1 MRFGLFL
8 TLICA
13 FTVPAL
19 PQMQRVG
26 VGSVERKLSL
36 AEALEM
42 GLKNNLEIE
51 IERGNTAT
59 AVEQFRAA
67 QGYFDPSIRWLPTL
81 DSRATPTA
89 SVLQGAGGKLSEHQ
103 HAQNVYFRD
112 KLPWGGTSLGVDFE
126 NARQSTSNSFV
137 SLTPYLTSRL
147 TFSLTQPLLR
157 NRKLDRER
165 AEIRIRRK
173 QINISETEFELRVID
188 VLTRVQ
194 SAYWDLVAAR
204 EDAQVKKDAVELAR
218 EQLAR
223 NRRMIASGVLAP
235 VELAASEAELERRLD
250 TWYASVGTI
259 TDVENL
265 LKTLLAPERTNAM
278 WQEEII
284 PTESRIAEPKTM
296 EGLNSLV
303 GQAIESRPE
312 LRQLGLRMD
321 ANDVQKKLSANQTR
335 PQVNLVASYS
345 NSGLGGTLQSTEN
358 PITASTALMYDR
370 LNQLSALAGL
380 PVLPSASFG
389 ALPDYL
395 IGGYGTALSN
405 VFGGRYQSVQVGLS
419 IDLTLRNRTAEAN
432 LSQSL
437 IAEKRL
443 KLERA
448 RAEQAIQAQVRGAL
462 QALETARQRI
472 RAAEAS
478 QKAAKEKLDSE
489 IRLFQTGEST
499 NFLVLTRQNE
509 YADSSLRAVS
519 AHLGFNKAIVLLDQA
534 LGTTLRSHGVKLK

>member
-1 MRFGLFL
+1 MRFGISL

-13 FTVPAL
+13 LAAPA
-19 PQMQRVG
+19 QTQIRRVG
-26 VGSVERKLSL
+26 VSAAERKLSL
-36 AEALEM
+36 RDALEM
-42 GLKNNLEIE
+42 GLKSNLEIE
-51 IERGNTAT
+51 IERSNTAA
-59 AVEQFRAA
+59 AVQSFRSA
-67 QGYFDPSIRWLPTL
+67 QGYFDPNIRWLPTI

-103 HAQNVYFRD
+103 HSQNFYFRD
-112 KLPWGGTSLGVDFE
+112 KLPWAGTSLGMDFE
-126 NARQSTSNSFV
+126 NSRQSTSNSFV
-137 SLTPYLTSRL
+137 SLTPYKMSRL
-147 TFSLTQPLLR
+147 TFSLTQPLVR

-173 QINISETEFELRVID
+173 QIDISETDFELRVID
-188 VLTRVQ
+188 VLTRVET
-194 SAYWDLVAAR
+194 AYWDLVAAR
-204 EDAQVKKDAVELAR
+204 EDAQVKKDAVDWAR
-218 EQLAR
+218 EQLSR
-223 NRRMIASGVLAP
+223 NRRMIASGMLAP
-235 VELAASEAELERRLD
+235 VELAGSEAELERRLD

-259 TDVENL
+259 TDVENV
-265 LKTLLAPERTNAM
+265 LKSLLAGDRTESM
-278 WQEEII
+278 WNEEVI
-284 PTESRIAEPKTM
+284 PTESRRPEPKPM
-296 EGLNSLV
+296 ESLNALV
-303 GQAIESRPE
+303 TQAVEQRPE
-312 LRQLGLRMD
+312 LRQLSLRMD
-321 ANDVQKKLSANQTR
+321 TNDVQKKLSADQTR

-345 NSGLGGTLQSTEN
+345 NSGLGGTLQTKEN

-370 LNQLSALAGL
+370 LNQLSSLAGL

-389 ALPDYL
+389 TLPDYL

-419 IDLTLRNRTAEAN
+419 FDLTLRNRTAQAN
-432 LSQSL
+432 LSQTL

-448 RAEQAIQAQVRGAL
+448 RAEQAIEAQVRGAL
-462 QALETARQRI
+462 QAMETARQRI

-478 QKAAKEKLDSE
+478 EKAAKEKLDSE

-519 AHLGFNKAIVLLDQA
+519 AHLGFNKAVARLEQA
-534 LGTTLRSHGVKLK
+534 LGATLRSHEVKLK

>member
-1 MRFGLFL
+1 MRFGLSL

-13 FTVPAL
+13 LAAPAQ
-19 PQMQRVG
+19 PQIQRVG
-26 VGSVERKLSL
+26 VSAVERKLSL
-36 AEALEM
+36 RDAIEM
-42 GLKNNLEIE
+42 GLKSNLEIE
-51 IERGNTAT
+51 IERSNTAA
-59 AVEQFRAA
+59 AVQSFRAA
-67 QGYFDPSIRWLPTL
+67 QGYFDPNIRWLPTI

-103 HAQNVYFRD
+103 HSQNFYFRD
-112 KLPWGGTSLGVDFE
+112 KLPWAGTSFGMDFE
-126 NARQSTSNSFV
+126 NSRQSTSNSFV
-137 SLTPYLTSRL
+137 SLTPYKTSRL
-147 TFSLTQPLLR
+147 TLSLTQPLVR

-173 QINISETEFELRVID
+173 QINISETDFELRVID
-188 VLTRVQ
+188 VLTRAE

-204 EDAQVKKDAVELAR
+204 EDAQVKKEAVEWAR

-223 NRRMIASGVLAP
+223 NRRMIASGMLAP

-259 TDVENL
+259 TDVENV
-265 LKTLLAPERTNAM
+265 LKGLLAGDRTDAM
-278 WQEEII
+278 WNEEIV
-284 PTESRIAEPKTM
+284 PTDSRRPEPKPL
-296 EGLNSLV
+296 ESLSALV
-303 GQAIESRPE
+303 TQAVEQRPE
-312 LRQLGLRMD
+312 LRQLSLRMD
-321 ANDVQKKLSANQTR
+321 TNDVQKKLSADQTR

-345 NSGLGGTLQSTEN
+345 NSGLGGTLQTKDN
-358 PITASTALMYDR
+358 PITASNALLYDR
-370 LNQLSALAGL
+370 LNQLSSLAGL

-389 ALPDYL
+389 TLPDYL

-419 IDLTLRNRTAEAN
+419 FDLTLRNRTAQAN
-432 LSQSL
+432 LSQTL

-448 RAEQAIQAQVRGAL
+448 RGEQVIEAQVRGAL
-462 QALETARQRI
+462 QAMETARQRI

-478 QKAAKEKLDSE
+478 QKAAQEKLDSE
-489 IRLFQTGEST
+489 NRMFQTGEST

-509 YADSSLRAVS
+509 YADSSLRAVA
-519 AHLGFNKAIVLLDQA
+519 AHLGFNKAVARLEQA
-534 LGTTLRSHGVKLK
+534 LGVTLRSHEVKLK

>member
-1 MRFGLFL
+1 M
-8 TLICA
+8 ICA
-13 FTVPAL
+13 LAAPAHS
-19 PQMQRVG
+19 QVQRVG
-26 VGSVERKLSL
+26 VSAVERKLSL
-36 AEALEM
+36 GDALEM

-51 IERGNTAT
+51 IERSNTAT
-59 AVEQFRAA
+59 ALQQFRAA
-67 QGYFDPSIRWLPTL
+67 QGYFDPNIRWLPML

-89 SVLQGAGGKLSEHQ
+89 SVLQGAGGKLNEHQ
-103 HAQNVYFRD
+103 HSQNFYIRD
-112 KLPWGGTSLGVDFE
+112 KLPWMGTSLGVDFE

-147 TFSLTQPLLR
+147 TFSLTQPLVR

-165 AEIRIRRK
+165 AEIRIRGK

-194 SAYWDLVAAR
+194 ASYWDLVAAR

-223 NRRMIASGVLAP
+223 NRRMIASGMLAP

-259 TDVENL
+259 TDVENV
-265 LKTLLAPERTNAM
+265 LKSLLAADRTDSL
-278 WQEEII
+278 WREEIV
-284 PTESRIAEPKTM
+284 PTDIRLPESKSTED
-296 EGLNSLV
+296 LNALV
-303 GQAIESRPE
+303 GQAIEQRPE

-321 ANDVQKKLSANQTR
+321 ANDVQKRLSTDQTR

-345 NSGLGGTLQSTEN
+345 NSGLGGTLQAKEN
-358 PITASTALMYDR
+358 PITASTGLMYDR
-370 LNQLSALAGL
+370 LNQLSSLAGL
-380 PVLPSASFG
+380 PVLPPSSYG

-395 IGGYGTALSN
+395 IGGYGAALSN

-419 IDLTLRNRTAEAN
+419 FDLTLRNRTAEAN

-437 IAEKRL
+437 IAERRL

-448 RAEQAIQAQVRGAL
+448 RVEQAIEAQVRGAL

-478 QKAAKEKLDSE
+478 RKAAKEKLASE

-519 AHLGFNKAIVLLDQA
+519 AHLGFNKAIARLEQA
-534 LGTTLRSHGVKLK
+534 LGTTLRSHNVRLK

>member
-1 MRFGLFL
+1 MRFGLSL

-13 FTVPAL
+13 LAAPA
-19 PQMQRVG
+19 QSQIQRVG
-26 VGSVERKLSL
+26 VSAVERKLSL
-36 AEALEM
+36 GDALEM

-51 IERGNTAT
+51 IERSNAAT
-59 AVEQFRAA
+59 ALQQFRAA
-67 QGYFDPSIRWLPTL
+67 QGYFDPNIRWLPML

-89 SVLQGAGGKLSEHQ
+89 SVLQGAGGKLNEHQ
-103 HAQNVYFRD
+103 HSQNFYFRD
-112 KLPWGGTSLGVDFE
+112 KLPWMGTSLGVDFE

-147 TFSLTQPLLR
+147 TFSLTQPLVR

-165 AEIRIRRK
+165 AEIRIRSK

-194 SAYWDLVAAR
+194 ASYWDLVAAR
-204 EDAQVKKDAVELAR
+204 EDAQVKEDAVELAR

-223 NRRMIASGVLAP
+223 NRRMIASGMLAP

-259 TDVENL
+259 TDVENV
-265 LKTLLAPERTNAM
+265 LKSLLAGDRTDSL
-278 WQEEII
+278 WKEEIV
-284 PTESRIAEPKTM
+284 PTDIRLPESKSTED
-296 EGLNSLV
+296 LNALV
-303 GQAIESRPE
+303 GQAIEQRPE
-312 LRQLGLRMD
+312 LRQLGLRME
-321 ANDVQKKLSANQTR
+321 ANDVQKRLSADQTR

-345 NSGLGGTLQSTEN
+345 NSGLGGTLQAKEN
-358 PITASTALMYDR
+358 PITASTGLMYDR
-370 LNQLSALAGL
+370 LNQLSSLAGL
-380 PVLPSASFG
+380 PALPPSSYG

-419 IDLTLRNRTAEAN
+419 FDLTLRNRTAEAN

-437 IAEKRL
+437 IAERRL

-448 RAEQAIQAQVRGAL
+448 RVEQAIEAQVRGAL

-478 QKAAKEKLDSE
+478 RKAAKEKLASE

-519 AHLGFNKAIVLLDQA
+519 AHLGFNKAIARLEQA
-534 LGTTLRSHGVKLK
+534 LGTTLRSHNVKLK